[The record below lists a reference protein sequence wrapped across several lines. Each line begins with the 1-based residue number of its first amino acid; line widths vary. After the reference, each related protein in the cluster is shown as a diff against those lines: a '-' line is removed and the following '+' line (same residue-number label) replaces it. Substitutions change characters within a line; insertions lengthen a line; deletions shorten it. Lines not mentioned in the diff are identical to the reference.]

1 MTRDDGYTRYTMRIP
16 TDLYDRI
23 KEAAGEKSVNAEV
36 LGVLMKAFP
45 PPKSDSVGELLKLVE
60 QLNDQVATLE
70 ARNSALH
77 ALKDDMKRASTP
89 EEWAAIDARIEA
101 VEKAVTARRTKS

>member
-36 LGVLMKAFP
+36 LGVLEKAYP
-45 PPKSDSVGELLKLVE
+45 PPPSRDSLMRAFDLLTGVASKMRARIRAGEVEGNELAELKEEL
-60 QLNDQVATLE
+60 AE
-70 ARNSALH
+70 ADA
-77 ALKDDMKRASTP
+77 ALKILGD
-89 EEWAAIDARIEA
+89 RIIA
-101 VEKAVTARRTKS
+101 GKD